1 MINLTQFIHLNSQN
15 EECDTEEY
23 GNYFPSFLWV
33 LRDFILQL
41 VDKEGNSVTPREYLE
56 RALQPQ
62 KGISDQVEEKNRIRR
77 LMKDFFP
84 DRDCNILIRPV
95 RTEKELQNLEQMEL
109 EDLRVEFVEQVLQL
123 RKKVF
128 GKIRP
133 KMLHG

>member
-1 MINLTQFIHLNSQN
+1 
-15 EECDTEEY
+15 
-23 GNYFPSFLWV
+23 
-33 LRDFILQL
+33 
-41 VDKEGNSVTPREYLE
+41 
-56 RALQPQ
+56 
-62 KGISDQVEEKNRIRR
+62 
-77 LMKDFFP
+77 MKDFFP